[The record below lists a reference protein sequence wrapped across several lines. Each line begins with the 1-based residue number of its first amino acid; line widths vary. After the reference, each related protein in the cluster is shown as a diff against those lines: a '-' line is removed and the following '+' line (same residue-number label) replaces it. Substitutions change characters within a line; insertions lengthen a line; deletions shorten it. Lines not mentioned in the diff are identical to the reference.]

1 MRDNLNKKKSMI
13 MICLHFFVT
22 VLVSVVY
29 WRVMMSSPLRR
40 STSGHSILH
49 NVHISLKYI
58 NLRFSNLETSYGI
71 LHWDTP
77 EVILY
82 PVIFISISGDKTQKL
97 ISSLL
102 VPSIFRQGFKMIRI
116 NGTKSG
122 RMGHILDETRLDQ
135 MD

>member
-1 MRDNLNKKKSMI
+1 
-13 MICLHFFVT
+13 
-22 VLVSVVY
+22 
-29 WRVMMSSPLRR
+29 MSSPLRR

-82 PVIFISISGDKTQKL
+82 PVIFISISGDETQKL
-97 ISSLL
+97 LSILL
-102 VPSIFRQGFKMIRI
+102 VSSIFRQGFKMIRI

-122 RMGHILDETRLDQ
+122 RMGHILDETRWDQ
-135 MD
+135 MDYGKVVFMIMDSLCFRFEETQWSITPSPMSS